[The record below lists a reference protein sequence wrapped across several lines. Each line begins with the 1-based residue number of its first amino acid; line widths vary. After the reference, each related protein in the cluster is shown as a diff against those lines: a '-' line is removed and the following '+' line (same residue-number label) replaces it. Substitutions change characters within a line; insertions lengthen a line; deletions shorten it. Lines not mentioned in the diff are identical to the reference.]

1 MLSFLDFDITE
12 FITTF
17 NGFNETTMETT
28 ATRKRTQAIFRFED
42 SFIAKLKY
50 YAKMEDKSLNAFVE
64 AILQTEISRK
74 ESLPKLSISG
84 TYSPTINK
92 LSGILAG
99 KIAKDDLENDD
110 RLAYILN
117 K

>member
-1 MLSFLDFDITE
+1 MLSFLNFDITR

-17 NGFNETTMETT
+17 DRLNETTMETT
-28 ATRKRTQAIFRFED
+28 ATRKKTQAIFRFED

-50 YAKMEDKSLNAFVE
+50 YAKMEDKSLNAYVE
-64 AILQTEISRK
+64 AILITEISRR

-84 TYSPTINK
+84 TYSPSINK

-99 KIAKDDLENDD
+99 RITKDDLENDD